1 MNSEKAQQKIKN
13 LSEKFDEISSAPAE
27 NTSRRHSHHSSP
39 PPKKKK
45 KSAGRII
52 LGAIIFILLLG
63 LVAVGTLFF
72 MINSGKNNLLD
83 YEDTVVESVEEAE
96 VEDDGKTV
104 RYNGKIYRL
113 NENILSVA
121 CMGVDTKNINQN
133 DTIGTAGQADTLV
146 IIAYD
151 TKTGKTKLLSIPRD
165 TIGEVDIYDTKGSF
179 VRVEETQVCLA
190 YAYGDGGKTSCENVV
205 ASLQK
210 LMFGIPIR
218 SYAALDLKGIAPLN
232 DAVGGVTVT
241 PNESFGN
248 FKAGKTVKLRGDMAM
263 DFVRYRDHKDVSGNL
278 DRMGR
283 QTQYIK
289 GFAKAGVEKI
299 GTDVSAITK
308 IYNTA
313 MNYAYTNVSLS
324 DVSYLAVEFVTKSNG
339 QFETFSTPGKMVAGE
354 DKHSEYYIDET
365 AFYETILSI
374 YYNEVGTY

>member
-1 MNSEKAQQKIKN
+1 MNSEKAQEKIKS
-13 LSEKFDEISSAPAE
+13 LSEKFDAISTATPEVKQTRKRSA
-27 NTSRRHSHHSSP
+27 P

-45 KSAGRII
+45 KSAGKII
-52 LGAIIFILLLG
+52 LGIIIFILLLA
-63 LVAVGTLFF
+63 LVAVGTLFV

-83 YEDTVVESVEEAE
+83 YEDTTVEAVEEAE
-96 VEDDGKTV
+96 VEEDGKTV

-113 NENILSVA
+113 NENITSVA
-121 CMGVDTKNINQN
+121 CLGIDEEEINQH
-133 DTIGTAGQADTLV
+133 DTIGTAGQADT
-146 IIAYD
+146 IIIVAFD
-151 TKTGKTKLLSIPRD
+151 TSTGATKLLSIPRD
-165 TIGEVDIYDTKGSF
+165 TIAEVDIYDTKGSF

-210 LMFGIPIR
+210 LMFGIPIK
-218 SYAALDLKGIAPLN
+218 SYAALDLDGIGALN

-241 PNESFGN
+241 PNETFGSFKEGQS
-248 FKAGKTVKLRGDMAM
+248 VKLRGDRAM
-263 DFVRYRDHKDVSGNL
+263 EFVRYRDHKRVDANL
-278 DRMGR
+278 YRMER

-289 GFAKAGVEKI
+289 AFARTGVEKI
-299 GTDVSAITK
+299 GTDISAITK

-324 DVSYLAVEFVTKSNG
+324 DVSYLAVEFVTKAGGN
-339 QFETFSTPGKMVAGE
+339 FDTFSTPGKMVEGD

-374 YYNEVGTY
+374 YYNEIGTY

>member
-1 MNSEKAQQKIKN
+1 MNSEKAQEKIKN
-13 LSEKFDEISSAPAE
+13 LSEKFDKLSAAPAAA
-27 NTSRRHSHHSSP
+27 SPRRRSSKP
-39 PPKKKK
+39 APAPKKKK
-45 KSAGRII
+45 KSAGKII
-52 LGAIIFILLLG
+52 LGVFIFFLMLV

-83 YEDTVVESVEEAE
+83 YEDTTVEAVEEAE
-96 VEDDGKTV
+96 IEDDGKTV

-113 NENILSVA
+113 NENITSVA
-121 CMGVDTKNINQN
+121 CLGVDTEEINQN
-133 DTIGTAGQADTLV
+133 NTIGTAGQADTLV

-218 SYAALDLKGIAPLN
+218 SYAALDLKGIGPIN

-241 PNESFGN
+241 PNESFGS
-248 FKAGKTVKLRGDMAM
+248 FKAGKTVKLRGDRAM
-263 DFVRYRDHKDVSGNL
+263 EFVRYRDHKDVSGNL
-278 DRMGR
+278 GRMER

-289 GFAKAGVEKI
+289 AFAKAGVEKI

-324 DVSYLAVEFVTKSNG
+324 DVSYLAVEFVTKANG
-339 QFETFSTPGKMVAGE
+339 QFETFTTPGKMVAGD
-354 DKHSEYYIDET
+354 DKHSEFYIDET